1 MLDRRCGV
9 ILHIASIQHR
19 LPLPSSLAIARPLF
33 TAVITSS
40 TAEPF
45 PQPSAL
51 SHFPRCSF
59 LTYQPRYP
67 RRLLLENSERM
78 PSAHARQHK
87 SLRLYRED
95 LSRLV
100 RRSQEAAFALRATA
114 RRRREGLSESS
125 PVRSAGLAFL
135 KSSPSRTGRS
145 TNAGNRISS
154 HTHTGRTCLSA
165 SFPST
170 SYWATFVRSL
180 RD

>member
-59 LTYQPRYP
+59 LTYQPRYA

-135 KSSPSRTGRS
+135 KSSPSRTRTGRS
-145 TNAGNRISS
+145 TNAGNR
-154 HTHTGRTCLSA
+154 
-165 SFPST
+165 
-170 SYWATFVRSL
+170 
-180 RD
+180 